1 VLFEIPTGVVADTWG
16 RRTSYLL
23 GTATLLV
30 ATLLYLAMWKLHA
43 ALWAWA
49 IASMAL
55 GLGFTFFSGAT
66 EAWLVDALSSSGARQ
81 RLDRVF
87 ARGQIVTGAAMLTGT
102 AAGGFA
108 AQFGN
113 LGVPYVIRAALLAVT
128 FIVAAISMKELGFTP
143 ARSRGVRKEV
153 AAVLQASVDSG
164 WRNPPIRCL
173 MLAGFCSGGVG
184 IYAFYAVQPF
194 LLKLYGDERAFGV
207 AGVAAAIVSATQI
220 LSGLSAPLLRRL
232 FHRRTH
238 VLLCSAFAVAVSLWL
253 LGTIVSFPIA
263 MAVLV
268 VWSFAFW
275 AAMPTRQV
283 FLNGLIPSAQRA
295 TVLSF
300 DNLMGSAGGVLSQPA
315 LGRAADAWGYT
326 FTYTICAA
334 IQLTSIP
341 FLALARRANAASD
354 VIAPDDPADGSTTE
368 GA

>member
-1 VLFEIPTGVVADTWG
+1 MASQCALLCRGGRVNEQESDLSACDPPLPAADESPLQERST
-16 RRTSYLL
+16 
-23 GTATLLV
+23 
-30 ATLLYLAMWKLHA
+30 
-43 ALWAWA
+43 
-49 IASMAL
+49 
-55 GLGFTFFSGAT
+55 
-66 EAWLVDALSSSGARQ
+66 
-81 RLDRVF
+81 

-128 FIVAAISMKELGFTP
+128 FVVAAISMKELGFTP

-164 WRNPPIRCL
+164 WRNPPVRCL

-238 VLLCSAFAVAVSLWL
+238 VLLCSALAVAVSLWL

-275 AAMPTRQV
+275 PRCPPAKCSSMDSSRPRNAP
-283 FLNGLIPSAQRA
+283 PSCR
-295 TVLSF
+295 
-300 DNLMGSAGGVLSQPA
+300 
-315 LGRAADAWGYT
+315 
-326 FTYTICAA
+326 
-334 IQLTSIP
+334 
-341 FLALARRANAASD
+341 
-354 VIAPDDPADGSTTE
+354 STT
-368 GA
+368 